1 MIERAGE
8 QCTDEE
14 RSLHRSFARERQF
27 VFGGIGAVQ
36 SHLAWDAQHISRPRC
51 CEQQSLLSG
60 AG

>member
-14 RSLHRSFARERQF
+14 RSLHRSFARERHF
-27 VFGGIGAVQ
+27 VFGGIGKVQ
-36 SHLAWDAQHISRPRC
+36 SRLEWDVQHISRLQC

-60 AG
+60 AD